1 MVTDYCGPIPFKQ
14 KLLVMRTNHNI
25 FWLLNCNQHNDISQN
40 CVRLSIFVA
49 LVFLA
54 RYWLCNSSG
63 QSIHHVFWFTSARSV
78 YCSIFIWLLLLL
90 FQSTEFVHNH
100 ILSPFFSFIW
110 YILNWN
116 DMLYTKAI
124 DRYTV
129 WLNAHLTEWV
139 MYIKRM
145 NDAHKIVLSD
155 FSYTNPDNFDN
166 WIVIAALMPP
176 SLDSIHRD
184 NIHIFLSFKI
194 SLFFVIESIF
204 DEESRVMRYLELI
217 WRKNDNQMSFDS
229 LALITKKSLL

>member
-1 MVTDYCGPIPFKQ
+1 MTFHKTAFDCLFLWRLYSWHVIGYVIP
-14 KLLVMRTNHNI
+14 LV
-25 FWLLNCNQHNDISQN
+25 NQFTMYFDSL
-40 CVRLSIFVA
+40 RLGRCIVQF
-49 LVFLA
+49 
-54 RYWLCNSSG
+54 SSG
-63 QSIHHVFWFTSARSV
+63 CYYYYSSPLNLCTITF
-78 YCSIFIWLLLLL
+78 CLL
-90 FQSTEFVHNH
+90 FFVHLIH
-100 ILSPFFSFIW
+100 IELKW
-110 YILNWN
+110 YVV
-116 DMLYTKAI
+116 YSAI